1 MRDGSC
7 PKCGGRRIATTKL
20 VVYVG
25 GGVSGPTVDFYVCA
39 QCKYCEQFMVGSV
52 EERVSVLDSWS
63 WVQREEGGPF
73 RG

>member
-1 MRDGSC
+1 
-7 PKCGGRRIATTKL
+7 L